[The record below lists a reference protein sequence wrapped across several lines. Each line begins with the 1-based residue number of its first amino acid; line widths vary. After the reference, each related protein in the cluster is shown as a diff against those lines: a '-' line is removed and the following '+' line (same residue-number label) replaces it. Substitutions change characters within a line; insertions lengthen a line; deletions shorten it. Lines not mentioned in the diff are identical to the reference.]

1 MASCDVPLVELTS
14 DTVAP
19 GMTEPL
25 ASVTLPDTD
34 PLVICAD
41 ADLTKNRSTKPTVAM
56 TGLRGIHFI
65 VTPFA
70 AHRRKGTFVTKNLFE
85 IRMNKPDRDVVEEN
99 CYQTDAAGNVRD
111 AEQVEASW

>member
-1 MASCDVPLVELTS
+1 LVALTS

-25 ASVTLPDTD
+25 ASVTPPETE

-56 TGLRGIHFI
+56 IGLRGIHLI

-70 AHRRKGTFVTKNLFE
+70 AHKRNGTFATENLFE
-85 IRMNKPDRDVVEEN
+85 IRMNKPDREVVEGN
-99 CYQTDAAGNVRD
+99 CYETDAAGNIRD